1 MLKYFTIFA
10 MVVILLIFSSLGIS
24 KQPEEIIEEVVTQP
38 KKEKEKQVIKVRY
51 ENLNAKAKKQV
62 QCLASN
68 IYFEARSETVR
79 GQIAVAFVTLNRV
92 QSDLFPDNICDVVK
106 QKTRGTCQFS
116 WYCES
121 RPKKQYYTMKTKNE
135 FNKVYHEILDVAV
148 HVYANYEKLFDP
160 TYGSLFYHA
169 NYVRPNWR
177 NLEKVAIIDTHIFY
191 RIKEN
196 HGNI

>member
-1 MLKYFTIFA
+1 MLKYFTISA
-10 MVVILLIFSSLGIS
+10 MVVILLIFSSLGIP
-24 KQPEEIIEEVVTQP
+24 KERNTIIEEVVKQ
-38 KKEKEKQVIKVRY
+38 EKTEPRIIKARF
-51 ENLNAKAKKQV
+51 ENLTPKAKKQV

-106 QKTRGTCQFS
+106 QKTKKVCQFS
-116 WYCES
+116 WYCEK
-121 RPKKQYYTMKTKNE
+121 RPKSQYYRMKTTQQYND
-135 FNKVYHEILDVAV
+135 VYNEILNIAV

-169 NYVRPNWR
+169 NYVQPNWR
-177 NLEKVAIIDTHIFY
+177 HLEKIAIIDTHIFY

-196 HGNI
+196 RGNI